1 MSRGRVV
8 LYTASVLSRK
18 SAAGSLPDRSRRVLA
33 ALIQEYINHGSP
45 VSSRRLAEHGGF
57 GLSSATVRNI
67 LASLEE
73 SGYVNQP
80 HTSAGRVPTDLGY
93 RCYVD
98 LLLEHRHAT
107 RSTSEVEARL
117 RQAGSVSGVLSNVSH
132 ELSRVSH
139 HLGFALAPTN
149 EMAGFEHIEFVP
161 LEGTRILVL
170 VTAQGQQVRHK
181 VVDIGE
187 PIGRRELEQGAN
199 YLNRKFRGRTLG
211 DVHAEVIERLR
222 QEQVLYDEL
231 LSRSLRLASST
242 LEDMVPRDNVFIEGV
257 TFLFDEVSID
267 DGSAQVA
274 TMRTLVS
281 MMQEKHRLVRLLG
294 EYLGTDG
301 LTVVIGTEHS
311 SADLQPFSLIAST
324 YFDGRQTGTVGVIG
338 PRRMRYSRAIAA
350 VDSVSQAVSRVLVG
364 HSTPSADDARRAPS
378 ETD

>member
-1 MSRGRVV
+1 M
-8 LYTASVLSRK
+8 
-18 SAAGSLPDRSRRVLA
+18 LA
-33 ALIQEYINHGSP
+33 ALIQEYINLGSP
-45 VSSRRLAEHGGF
+45 VSSRWLAEHGGF
-57 GLSSATVRNI
+57 GLSSATVRNV

-73 SGYVNQP
+73 AGYVSQP
-80 HTSAGRVPTDLGY
+80 YTSAGRIPTDLGY

-98 LLLEHRHAT
+98 LLLERRRGAL
-107 RSTSEVEARL
+107 STSDVEARL

-170 VTAQGQQVRHK
+170 VTAEGQQVRHK

-187 PIGRRELEQGAN
+187 QVGRRELEQGAN
-199 YLNRKFRGRTLG
+199 YLNREFRGLTLG
-211 DVHAEVIERLR
+211 DVRAGVIERLR

-242 LEDMVPRDNVFIEGV
+242 LEDMVPRDSVFIEGV
-257 TFLFDEVSID
+257 TFLFDEVSVD
-267 DGSAQVA
+267 EGSAQVA
-274 TMRTLVS
+274 TMRALVS

-311 SADLQPFSLIAST
+311 LADLQPFSLIAST

-338 PRRMRYSRAIAA
+338 PRRMRYSQAIAA

-364 HSTPSADDARRAPS
+364 HPTPSADDARRTAS
-378 ETD
+378 GTD

>member
-1 MSRGRVV
+1 
-8 LYTASVLSRK
+8 
-18 SAAGSLPDRSRRVLA
+18 VLA

-57 GLSSATVRNI
+57 GLSSATVRNV

-80 HTSAGRVPTDLGY
+80 HTSAGRIPTDLGY

-170 VTAQGQQVRHK
+170 VTAEGQQVRHK

-187 PIGRRELEQGAN
+187 PIDRRELEQGAN

-257 TFLFDEVSID
+257 TFLFDEVSIH

-274 TMRTLVS
+274 TMRALVS

-364 HSTPSADDARRAPS
+364 HSTSSADDARRAPS